1 MIILYT
7 SENVASKNIAE
18 KLVAE
23 HGFARNDGS
32 GTARQGMEEWVCG
45 DIRLIDT
52 KAPSVLEVPADF
64 DTDYVIVLSTH
75 RSKIPEKIMTA
86 HIPGNWGNADM
97 GGSPRTL
104 VPSPASRLK
113 ILMQEIKREADRIGW
128 KSSLE
133 ADHHGP
139 TGSTPMIFAEIG
151 SGEAEWADNGAASA
165 MARAIMASVR
175 RDERFQTV
183 LGIGGGHYPRLFTRL
198 VLEGDVAVSHIAPKY
213 VIDQID
219 EGMFRQAVQRSVE
232 KVSKV
237 VVAKDETNA
246 GQKSRVSG
254 FAERA
259 GIPCEFI

>member
-1 MIILYT
+1 MIIIYT
-7 SENVASKNIAE
+7 SENIASANIAG
-18 KLVAE
+18 KLIAE
-23 HGFARNDGS
+23 HGFAKS
-32 GTARQGMEEWVCG
+32 PPARPGMDEWVSG

-64 DTDYVIVLSTH
+64 DTDYIIVLSTH

-113 ILMQEIKREADRIGW
+113 TLMQEIRKEADRIGW
-128 KSSLE
+128 KASLE

-139 TGSTPMIFAEIG
+139 TGNTPMIFAEIG
-151 SGEAEWADNGAASA
+151 SGEAEWADKGAAAA

-175 RDERFQTV
+175 RDDAFETV
-183 LGIGGGHYPRLFTRL
+183 FGVGGGHYPRLFTRM
-198 VLEGDVAVSHIAPKY
+198 VLDGDAAVSHIAPKY

-219 EGMFRQAVQRSVE
+219 EEMFTQAVQRSVE

-246 GQKSRVSG
+246 GQKRRMAELS
-254 FAERA
+254 ERA